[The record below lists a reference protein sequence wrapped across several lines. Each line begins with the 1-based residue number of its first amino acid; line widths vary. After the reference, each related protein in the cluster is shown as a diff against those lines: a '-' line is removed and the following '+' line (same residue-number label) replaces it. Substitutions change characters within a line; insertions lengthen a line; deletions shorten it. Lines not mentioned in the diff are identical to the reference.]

1 MEKAKRKLLA
11 FLTTG
16 LTPEQLAMCVAL
28 GIALGIV
35 PALGTATLLCAL
47 AAFALRL
54 NFAAMQLVNYFIY
67 PVQLA
72 LLIPFFRAGE
82 WMFGSQHRELSVEKI
97 RRLLEVDVWAAVFSL
112 WTTVLHAVTAW
123 LLVAPVIL
131 VAAYFS
137 LLPLMRK
144 LNLERVA
151 PGAAAEPEI

>member
-1 MEKAKRKLLA
+1 
-11 FLTTG
+11 
-16 LTPEQLAMCVAL
+16 
-28 GIALGIV
+28 
-35 PALGTATLLCAL
+35 
-47 AAFALRL
+47 
-54 NFAAMQLVNYFIY
+54 
-67 PVQLA
+67 
-72 LLIPFFRAGE
+72 
-82 WMFGSQHRELSVEKI
+82 MFGSQHRELSVEKI

-144 LNLERVA
+144 LNLERVV